1 MPDNTEAPAETTNVE
16 TPESSKPDLAIQ
28 VKDELAAKIKHL
40 EAVEELLKQVN
51 DSLGASTSIFP
62 GSRLHEDIHLALT
75 GQRL

>member
-1 MPDNTEAPAETTNVE
+1 MPDNTEVPAESTNVE

-28 VKDELAAKIKHL
+28 ARDELAAKIKRG
-40 EAVEELLKQVN
+40 EVVEELLKQVN
-51 DSLGASTSIFP
+51 DSLVASTSIFP